1 MICKFSWL
9 LLCLLW
15 HGKKTNQ
22 VINLFR
28 IPLWLQ
34 YCICLCPGELF
45 TLAVLDRE
53 REVEYNMVA
62 KATDGGG
69 RSCQADI
76 LLMIQDMNDNPP
88 RFSSS
93 HYEVTVFDNTTVRT
107 PVAVIYAKDP
117 DTGRLSFFLMSLWE
131 LQHTTTIESIIL
143 FLSGQNMLWQ
153 PLSPAISNP

>member
-1 MICKFSWL
+1 MFIVTW
-9 LLCLLW
+9 
-15 HGKKTNQ
+15 KTDKPADKLISN
-22 VINLFR
+22 VFLTSI
-28 IPLWLQ
+28 
-34 YCICLCPGELF
+34 YCFHLSPGELF

-117 DTGRLSFFLMSLWE
+117 DTGRLTFLMSLWE
-131 LQHTTTIESIIL
+131 LRRT
-143 FLSGQNMLWQ
+143 
-153 PLSPAISNP
+153 